1 MSDRDAWINFYC
13 AIRSKQYGDS
23 IPSAREADEALKQL
37 RERDKQKLFDRAEG
51 GYRDAPEVK

>member
-13 AIRSKQYGDS
+13 AVRNKDS
-23 IPSAREADEALKQL
+23 YSHSLAPQEADLALESL

-51 GYRDAPEVK
+51 GYRDAPEIK